1 MREERSSVKTLLEEP
16 FSPTQVGHKSNRMS
30 LGKNLKINT
39 WDGRIWYPTF
49 YDLDTVLGIDNS
61 GLTLNSPL

>member
-1 MREERSSVKTLLEEP
+1 MREGRSSVKTLLEEP
-16 FSPTQVGHKSNRMS
+16 LSPTYVGHKSNRMS

-61 GLTLNSPL
+61 GSVK